1 MNSLSFLSRIR
12 DSVAFSEQA
21 ARVTAGREGAVMDH
35 EPPLNKVTG
44 TAPKLHNTPWPALAV
59 LCAALL
65 LAGCGGS
72 SSGTVVTPPAT
83 SNPPTGGTSPPGGG
97 GSPPPSQPPSSA
109 PPPGGSPPSN
119 PPPPPSSFS
128 VTLSWQAPTERAD
141 GTPLTNLS
149 GFRIFYGTARDDLD
163 TTIDLSN
170 PGLSRYVVENLSA
183 GTWYFAMTAYDQAG
197 LQSSP
202 SPTVEARLN

>member
-1 MNSLSFLSRIR
+1 MKLLGFLSRIR
-12 DSVAFSEQA
+12 DSVALMEQA
-21 ARVTAGREGAVMDH
+21 RPRGARLSGTVMDH
-35 EPPLNKVTG
+35 QACRTIVTPVPSRRMWAG
-44 TAPKLHNTPWPALAV
+44 RSLALVAI
-59 LCAALL
+59 ATMFM

-72 SSGTVVTPPAT
+72 SSD
-83 SNPPTGGTSPPGGG
+83 SS
-97 GSPPPSQPPSSA
+97 GSPPPVGN
-109 PPPGGSPPSN
+109 PPPGGSPPPSGNPPPN

-141 GTPLTNLS
+141 GSPLTNLA
-149 GFRIFYGTARDDLD
+149 GFRIFYGTARENLSNTVDLN
-163 TTIDLSN
+163 N

-183 GTWYFAMTAYDQAG
+183 GTWYFSMTAYDQTG